1 MRRVGKSEPR
11 KLKVTW
17 KVTPLTAENDPD
29 GSLRERQLEVTRRLL
44 IRASE
49 EAKAE
54 NLTGTVDS
62 PHSTSR
68 PEREP
73 TLHCSPMATE
83 IPQRQLRNDTAS
95 LLRRVEAGEHLRIT
109 VHGHPV
115 AELVPVDRTHPF
127 VPFDELV
134 TELRGTMLSD
144 DHLDK
149 ELRELDEVPR
159 DPFA

>member
-1 MRRVGKSEPR
+1 MRRVSKSEPR

-29 GSLRERQLEVTRRLL
+29 GSLRERQLQVIRRLL

-49 EAKAE
+49 ETKAE
-54 NLTGTVDS
+54 NLTGAD
-62 PHSTSR
+62 R
-68 PEREP
+68 PCSKCRP
-73 TLHCSPMATE
+73 TLQCSPMATE
-83 IPQRQLRNDTAS
+83 VPQRQLRNDTAS

-134 TELRGTMLSD
+134 SELRGRMLPD
-144 DHLDK
+144 DHLDD
-149 ELRELDEVPR
+149 ELRQLDEIPR
-159 DPFA
+159 DPFE